1 MYDMQRGTSIDTS
14 TDTITRTDFGD
25 IIYPESDG
33 LPMADNTRQFQ
44 WILTLYSGLASW
56 YRHDENVFVAGN
68 LFWYPVHGDPR
79 IRTAPDVM
87 LAFGRPKGHR
97 SSYKQWE
104 ESGIA
109 PQIVV
114 EILSPGNSAMEMMN
128 KLEWYERYGVE
139 EYYLFDPDSV
149 SFKAWQREG
158 QYLRLIQ
165 DANVKSRRM
174 SITFSIVDDSLEV
187 IFPNGATLEG
197 LLEVYDRAEAEK
209 YRADEERE
217 RADEERER
225 AKAAKLQAEAE
236 KERAEAEKERADK
249 LAAKLRA
256 LGIDPEA

>member
-1 MYDMQRGTSIDTS
+1 MYDMQRETSI
-14 TDTITRTDFGD
+14 DTITRTDFGE

-33 LPMADNTRQFQ
+33 LPMADNTRQFR

-68 LFWYPVHGDPR
+68 LFWYPVEGNPR

-87 LAFGRPKGHR
+87 LAFGRSKGDR

-104 ESGIA
+104 EGNIA

-139 EYYLFDPDSV
+139 EYYVFDPDSA

-158 QYLRLIQ
+158 QYLRLMQ
-165 DANVKSRRM
+165 GESVKSRRM
-174 SITFSIVDDSLEV
+174 DITFSVVDGALEAV
-187 IFPNGATLEG
+187 FPNGTTLEG

-209 YRADEERE
+209 
-217 RADEERER
+217 
-225 AKAAKLQAEAE
+225 
-236 KERAEAEKERADK
+236 ERAEK
-249 LAAKLRA
+249 LTAQLRA